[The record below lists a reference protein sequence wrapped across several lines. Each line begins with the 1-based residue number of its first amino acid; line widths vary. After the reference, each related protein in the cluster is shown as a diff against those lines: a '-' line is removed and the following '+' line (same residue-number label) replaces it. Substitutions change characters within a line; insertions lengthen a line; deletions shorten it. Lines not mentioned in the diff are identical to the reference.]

1 MGETMMRILIVED
14 EKRLAQALKQ
24 ILSEAKYQTDV
35 AENGTDGYEYA
46 KSGIYDCVVLDVML
60 PGMSGFEVVRR
71 LRGERILTPVLLLT
85 ARDTVPDKVLG
96 LDSGADDYMTKPFS
110 SEELLA
116 RLRVL
121 VRRRGEI
128 SPEVLRYADIAFSPA
143 SSELSCTVPGRERS
157 VRLSFKEAQILRLLL
172 LRPTAILPKEDIIVR
187 VWGYDSDAGD
197 NNVEAYISFLRKK
210 LLFVG
215 AGCEIVSMKK
225 LGYRLEE
232 PSC

>member
-1 MGETMMRILIVED
+1 MRILIVED
-14 EKRLAQALKQ
+14 EKRLAQALQQ
-24 ILSEAKYQTDV
+24 ILTEAKYQTDI
-35 AENGTDGYEYA
+35 ADNGNDGFAYA
-46 KSGIYDCVVLDVML
+46 KSGIYDCIVLDVML
-60 PGMSGFEVVRR
+60 PGMSGFEVVRG
-71 LRGERILTPVLLLT
+71 LRREQILTPVLLLT
-85 ARDTVPDKVLG
+85 ARDTVPDKVMG

-128 SPEVLRYADIAFSPA
+128 APEILRFSDIAFSPA
-143 SSELSCTVPGRERS
+143 SSELSCTTPGKERS

-172 LRPTAILPKEDIIVR
+172 LRPSAILSKEDILVR
-187 VWGYDSDAGD
+187 VWGYDSDVGD

-215 AGCEIVSMKK
+215 AKCEIVSMKK
-225 LGYRLEE
+225 LGYRLED